1 MTQHDDRSSATA
13 SGLTRLLGAAVVVL
27 LVVLV
32 VSWGAASR
40 WVSVGVGL
48 ALVLTVLVWR
58 LLVVRVLRPLVGLT
72 SFAAGLAAGD
82 LTGEL
87 AAGAGELGSLSL
99 AVGGAGQRTRE
110 AVQVLV
116 DSASSLNASAGQLA
130 STSGNMAVSFAQ
142 TSEQAAAASAAA
154 EQVSQ
159 NVQAV
164 SSGAAELS
172 SSVSE
177 IAVNVAEAARV
188 TTEAV
193 AAARDTTQVMARL
206 GVSSAEIGN
215 VVKLINT
222 IAEQTNMLALNAT
235 IEAARAGEAGKGF
248 AVVASE
254 VKDLAQATA
263 RATEDI
269 SRRIEA
275 IQGDSQGAVAA
286 IERIH
291 EVIGR
296 IADYQATIGS
306 AVEEQSATTA
316 EMSRSLADAAA
327 GSADIAHNVGG
338 VAASAGAAL
347 QDLSQTQS
355 AARELAGLSGGLT
368 SVVGQFRLPAA
379 QIIEHRLDAT
389 GGLAF
394 EIPGVVTLTV
404 RPDLGAIAA
413 VWLRFDDYAVKPA
426 LGKELDLIRE
436 YDLRTVIVDTREAV
450 GAWSEEI
457 TDWIGKEFMAGMART
472 RARALITVV
481 PKSALANI
489 SNQGWQSGGDD
500 AGFRMIEVGSM
511 AEAEH
516 LCRVPVG

>member
-1 MTQHDDRSSATA
+1 
-13 SGLTRLLGAAVVVL
+13 LGVAVGVEL
-27 LVVLV
+27 LVSV
-32 VSWGAASR
+32 VSWGRAPMMVSLGALAAS
-40 WVSVGVGL
+40 
-48 ALVLTVLVWR
+48 VLSAVVWR
-58 LLVVRVLRPLVGLT
+58 LLVVRVLRPLAGLT
-72 SFAAGLAAGD
+72 GFASGLAAGD
-82 LTGEL
+82 LTGDL
-87 AAGAGELGSLSL
+87 AGEAGELGAL
-99 AVGGAGQRTRE
+99 AAAVAGAGLRTRE
-110 AVQVLV
+110 AVQVLA

-130 STSGNMAVSFAQ
+130 STSGTMADSFAR
-142 TSEQAAAASAAA
+142 TSEQAVAASAAA

-193 AAARDTTQVMARL
+193 AAARDTMQVMARL
-206 GVSSAEIGN
+206 GASSAEIGN
-215 VVKLINT
+215 VVKLINS

-263 RATEDI
+263 RATGDI

-286 IERIH
+286 IERID

-316 EMSRSLADAAA
+316 EMSRSLAGAAA

-347 QDLSQTQS
+347 RDLSQTQS
-355 AARELAGLSGGLT
+355 AARELASLSGGLT

-379 QIIEHRLDAT
+379 RIIEHEVGAA

-394 EIPGVVTLTV
+394 EIPGVVSLVV
-404 RPDLGAIAA
+404 RPQLGAIVAT
-413 VWLRFDDYAVKPA
+413 WLRFDDFAVKPA
-426 LGKELDLIRE
+426 LGKELELIRE
-436 YDLRTVIVDTREAV
+436 YDLRTVVVDTQEAV
-450 GAWSEEI
+450 GAWSQEI
-457 TDWIGKEFMAGMART
+457 SDWVGREFMAGMMRT
-472 RARALITVV
+472 RARSLITVV
-481 PKSALANI
+481 PKSALANL
-489 SNQGWQSGGDD
+489 SNQGWQSGGGD
-500 AGFRMIEVGSM
+500 AGLRMIEVGSM
-511 AEAEH
+511 AEAEQ
-516 LCRVPVG
+516 LCRVSVG